1 MGTDRSN
8 INGNGLNIE
17 YIRMVV
23 EKIVE
28 RYFNESTHTLIE
40 IISEMRNKYDC
51 D

>member
-8 INGNGLNIE
+8 INGNSLNIE
-17 YIRMVV
+17 YIKIVI

-28 RYFNESTHTLIE
+28 EYFSNSTKSLLD